1 MGYVIGVV
9 LFILGFICHATISAR
24 AYEKGYED
32 GLEYK
37 QWLASLTSKCN

>member
-1 MGYVIGVV
+1 MVYVIGVT

-37 QWLASLTSKCN
+37 QWLANLPYKHN